1 MAEDH
6 FEPPRAPLKDL
17 REPPKTRSN
26 LLAIIIGAL
35 VDFVTTQ
42 IASVLLLLVFAVVAG
57 ASGASLPD
65 LQAQISDSTLFFAL
79 GSAVG
84 LSCSV
89 LGGYVC
95 ARFANQNEYANGLA
109 CGFVGV
115 ISGELMY
122 SADTSMLMH
131 LFGLLTIP
139 ACVLGAH
146 IKMRRQKKEEP
157 AQ

>member
-6 FEPPRAPLKDL
+6 FEPPRAPLKDIK
-17 REPPKTRSN
+17 EPPKPRSN
-26 LLAIIIGAL
+26 LLAIIVGAL
-35 VDFVTTQ
+35 VDFVSTQ
-42 IASVLLLLVFAVVAG
+42 IASVLVLLVFAIVAG
-57 ASGASLPD
+57 ISGMPLTD
-65 LQAQISDSTLFFAL
+65 LQTRLNDSTLFFAV
-79 GSAVG
+79 GSGAG

-122 SADTSMLMH
+122 PADTSMLMH

-146 IKMRRQKKEEP
+146 LKMRRQKADQQAP
-157 AQ
+157 

>member
-17 REPPKTRSN
+17 KEPPKQRSN
-26 LLAIIIGAL
+26 LLAIIVGAL

-42 IASVLLLLVFAVVAG
+42 VASVVILLVFAIVAG
-57 ASGASLPD
+57 AAGMPLTD
-65 LQAQISDSTLFFAL
+65 LQTRLSDSTLIFAI
-79 GSAVG
+79 GSGVG

-109 CGFVGV
+109 TGIVGV

-122 SADTSMLMH
+122 PADTSMLMH

-146 IKMRRQKKEEP
+146 LKMRRDRAARAE
-157 AQ
+157 

>member
-6 FEPPRAPLKDL
+6 FEPPRAPLKDIK
-17 REPPKTRSN
+17 EPPRQRSN

-35 VDFVTTQ
+35 VDFVSTQ
-42 IASVLLLLVFAVVAG
+42 ISTVVILLVFAIAAG
-57 ASGASLPD
+57 ASGTPLPD
-65 LQAQISDSTLFFAL
+65 LQTQLSDSDVLFAI

-122 SADTSMLMH
+122 PADTSMLMH

-146 IKMRRQKKEEP
+146 IKMRRQKTQERAE
-157 AQ
+157 